1 MKLLS
6 PKSFLEY
13 AAEEYMFYVISLY
26 RERKRK
32 TSEKKKKTPKPPKE
46 KKLTFRR
53 TKTGRVSITT
63 KRDPKYVTGSELS
76 TASRELGAPESELF
90 LLLKERGFE
99 FR

>member
-32 TSEKKKKTPKPPKE
+32 TNEKTKKTPKPPKE

-53 TKTGRVSITT
+53 TKTGRISITT
-63 KRDPKYVTGSELS
+63 RRNPKFCTHQELTG
-76 TASRELGAPESELF
+76 ASRELGIPESELF
-90 LLLKERGFE
+90 ILLKERGFE